1 MPLEI
6 CIVILPR
13 CFKRQASTPVFKQSI
28 LNVCCFIFLP
38 RINVYLLSV
47 DKGLRRWGIRN
58 DAPEGDGNRLA
69 FLKSLKPIPNKN

>member
-6 CIVILPR
+6 CIEILPR

-28 LNVCCFIFLP
+28 LNECCFIFLP

-47 DKGLRRWGIRN
+47 DKGLRRWRIRI
-58 DAPEGDGNRLA
+58 DAPEGDGN
-69 FLKSLKPIPNKN
+69 